1 LIRRGGR
8 PGRGGRR
15 TDSGPVENQFHPRDD
30 GSLEDPVDDVHPGN
44 DPGEDAVFAVQAVV
58 VDGVDGNPGV
68 AGVAAAGGDADGSAR
83 VRCPARLVS
92 PERPSP
98 AYSSVRGLASLDEEA
113 GDGAVE
119 REAVIITIGHEGGDP
134 SIPQ

>member
-1 LIRRGGR
+1 VETPTVPHAFDAR
-8 PGRGGRR
+8 PV
-15 TDSGPVENQFHPRDD
+15 S
-30 GSLEDPVDDVHPGN
+30 S
-44 DPGEDAVFAVQAVV
+44 
-58 VDGVDGNPGV
+58 
-68 AGVAAAGGDADGSAR
+68 
-83 VRCPARLVS
+83 RLNG
-92 PERPSP
+92 PSP